1 MKENLRIL
9 YEFFRFFVISI
20 PVFLV
25 TCVLAMIIVVIKQI
39 ALKIKLRGLFKT
51 YQ

>member
-39 ALKIKLRGLFKT
+39 VQKLNLKKLFDLR
-51 YQ
+51 